1 MPIYLSPGVYVE
13 EIASGSAPIA
23 SLSTSTAG
31 FIGMIKDDD
40 NIQIPIGPV
49 IQQVD
54 EFRTDEVSGNEVIL
68 EGETVGNI
76 DANGTIRIDGNE
88 VGKYDPTTKK
98 ITDMNGKEIGVV
110 DGDKI
115 KEGDKN
121 IGEIVKENSIIT
133 GIKAEANETLEF
145 DTGPYLITL
154 KNFPVY
160 TEGDYEIL
168 SGENKITDVELKKE
182 ENGKATIT
190 FADKPEREVTVK
202 YIVLSKQVKNE
213 VIHLKLKDDEKDFKL
228 DQTADLSTSRT
239 LSAELN
245 NYPVNTDPNT
255 WNIKANGESL
265 DKTDESKV
273 NIAQDNGAAKITI
286 STDLLTSE
294 NLGLVD
300 TGTKKPK
307 KSITITVDYQQ
318 PFPPFKSKVE
328 PKEVKLCTN
337 FNEFKKYFGDFSTD
351 KYLNQLAHAVYGF
364 FNNGGSRC
372 YVSRIKPTDDIQKDV
387 LDKFEAIDEIAIVA
401 APGITDKATRSA
413 IVTHCYKMGDRF
425 AILDCKQ
432 KDDEGK
438 PIDSSKV
445 NDDKPDNSDY
455 AAYYFPW
462 IKVFDPVKK
471 IMNPNGRD
479 EDFYTSLPPSG
490 HIAGVYARVDA
501 GRGVHKAPANEV
513 IFGALGLDYKISK
526 SQQDG
531 LNPQGINCIRELNGN
546 IRIWGA
552 RTIGGQDNG
561 EFMYINV
568 RRLFL
573 SLRDSIDRGTQWTV
587 FEPNDAELW
596 AKIRRNI
603 NAYLT
608 NVWRSGALFGAS
620 PQEAFFVKCD
630 AENNPPEVRDLGQ
643 VIIEIGVAPVKPAE
657 FVIFRLS
664 QWAGS

>member
-1 MPIYLSPGVYVE
+1 MPTYLSPGVYVE

-31 FIGMIKDDD
+31 FIGIIEKDEMV
-40 NIQIPIGPV
+40 IPIGPV
-49 IQQVD
+49 IQQTD
-54 EFRTDEVSGNEVIL
+54 TFEIDEVEEIVVLLKDENTGK
-68 EGETVGNI
+68 I
-76 DANGTIRIDGNE
+76 DTNNYKITIDEKE
-88 VGKYDPTTKK
+88 VGKYNTTDKK
-98 ITDMNGKEIGVV
+98 ITDIKGNEIGIVEGTIV
-110 DGDKI
+110 PGTTKYDI
-115 KEGDKN
+115 KKN
-121 IGEIVKENSIIT
+121 GTKIGEYDSQEST
-133 GIKAEANETLEF
+133 IKAVDNNTLEF
-145 DTGPYLITL
+145 DTGKYFITF
-154 KNFPVY
+154 KNFPVDD
-160 TEGDYEIL
+160 TKGNHEIL
-168 SGENKITDVELKKE
+168 IGDQKISNVEMKS
-182 ENGKATIT
+182 ENGKATIL
-190 FADKPEREVTVK
+190 FDEKPQKKITVK
-202 YIVLSKQVKNE
+202 YIVLSKQVKHE
-213 VIHLKLKDDEKDFKL
+213 ELDLKNGEKDFKL
-228 DQTADLSTSRT
+228 GKDTDLSTEIM

-245 NYPVNTDPNT
+245 NYPANTDPNT
-255 WNIKANGESL
+255 WNVKANGIIL
-265 DKTDESKV
+265 QNTDTNKL
-273 NIAQDNGAAKITI
+273 NITRDEQNKKSKITI
-286 STDLLTSE
+286 STELLKDQK
-294 NLGLVD
+294 LDLVD
-300 TGTKKPK
+300 SGNKTK

-318 PFPPFKSKVE
+318 KFPTFKSEVKN
-328 PKEVKLCTN
+328 EVKLCTN
-337 FNEFKKYFGDFSTD
+337 FNEFKKYFGDFSSD
-351 KYLNQLAHAVYGF
+351 EQHNRLALAVYGF

-372 YVSRIKPTDDIQKDV
+372 YVSQIKPSDDIQKDV

-401 APGITDKATRSA
+401 APGITDKSIRSA

-425 AILDCKQ
+425 AILDCI
-432 KDDEGK
+432 KDK
-438 PIDSSKV
+438 PSSEIGA
-445 NDDKPDNSDY
+445 DKPDNSDY